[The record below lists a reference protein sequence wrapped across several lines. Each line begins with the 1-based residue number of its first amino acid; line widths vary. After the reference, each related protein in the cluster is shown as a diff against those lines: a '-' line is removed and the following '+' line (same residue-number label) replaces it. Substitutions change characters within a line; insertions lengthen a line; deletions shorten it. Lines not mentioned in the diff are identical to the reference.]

1 MYFHTRYLADF
12 LHMHNSLV
20 KTLKMRPFKTRIYL
34 LDKNYL
40 MKKFLK
46 YSQPRCHACFQ
57 HISPLAPADFS
68 EKMMRM
74 MTVDSKM
81 HNNNILMTQV
91 DGLPFQHLRWA
102 WCRPVAFL
110 ELRFQLNRP
119 KHIFLAYHPS
129 DNVTIVTYSFIILM
143 KPLQYPGTF
152 AQGFEVVQSFPCDS
166 RILQS
171 KV

>member
-1 MYFHTRYLADF
+1 MHLNKCYQKKKICTCPSSIHLPSAQPGRSSVVDSPIMYFHTRYLADF

-81 HNNNILMTQV
+81 YNDNILMTQV
-91 DGLPFQHLRWA
+91 GSPFQHLR
-102 WCRPVAFL
+102 
-110 ELRFQLNRP
+110 
-119 KHIFLAYHPS
+119 
-129 DNVTIVTYSFIILM
+129 
-143 KPLQYPGTF
+143 
-152 AQGFEVVQSFPCDS
+152 
-166 RILQS
+166 
-171 KV
+171 